1 MYESMKTVKTVAQNL
16 IGAKIMVELTTAE
29 ETAEAA
35 SSIGDFTIDDVVG
48 HLAKNIQENPQ
59 AQLQVAQIAQQKYG
73 IDPSLLAS
81 IFPPMADTLEKA
93 EKQQQKQAK
102 KAKTQEAEAEENDS
116 DMEVI
121 TKEVEKKPKPEQVLG
136 FIDEAIEF
144 LGEDETLGEL
154 KEFGEDNPNMLQTA
168 IDMGWKD

>member
-1 MYESMKTVKTVAQNL
+1 
-16 IGAKIMVELTTAE
+16 MVELTTAE
-29 ETAEAA
+29 ETASSA

-102 KAKTQEAEAEENDS
+102 NAKTQEEEAQKSDS

>member
-16 IGAKIMVELTTAE
+16 TGAKIMVELTTAE
-29 ETAEAA
+29 ETTEAA

-102 KAKTQEAEAEENDS
+102 KAKTQAEAQESNS
-116 DMEVI
+116 DTEVI

>member
-1 MYESMKTVKTVAQNL
+1 
-16 IGAKIMVELTTAE
+16 MVELTTAE

-102 KAKTQEAEAEENDS
+102 KAKTQEAEAEESDS

>member
-1 MYESMKTVKTVAQNL
+1 
-16 IGAKIMVELTTAE
+16 MVELTTAE

-102 KAKTQEAEAEENDS
+102 NAKTQEEEAQKSDS

>member
-1 MYESMKTVKTVAQNL
+1 MYESMKTVKTVAQDL
-16 IGAKIMVELTTAE
+16 TGAKIMVELTTAE
-29 ETAEAA
+29 ETTEAA

-102 KAKTQEAEAEENDS
+102 KAKTQAEAQKSNS
-116 DMEVI
+116 DMEVT

>member
-1 MYESMKTVKTVAQNL
+1 
-16 IGAKIMVELTTAE
+16 MVELTTAE

-102 KAKTQEAEAEENDS
+102 KAKTQEAEAEESNS

>member
-16 IGAKIMVELTTAE
+16 TGAKIMVELTTAE

-102 KAKTQEAEAEENDS
+102 KAKTQEAEAEESDS